1 MKIYISSIKRF
12 GKFYISFFQD
22 VLKVTDFQWIPDQE
36 SLLMNLNWLLMKNC
50 VSKEN
55 IENLP
60 TLQSKVI
67 KLLTKICE
75 QVPSTRSFLR
85 DDLGLIRSLT
95 NLMTS
100 LDMNMILELL
110 RLVIHGIT
118 ILRQESWIEKLV
130 LQLIRYRVFHYRL
143 FILYGLA
150 RTVYTFQGKI
160 S

>member
-1 MKIYISSIKRF
+1 M
-12 GKFYISFFQD
+12 
-22 VLKVTDFQWIPDQE
+22 KVTDFQWIPDQE

-143 FILYGLA
+143 YILNGLA
-150 RTVYTFQGKI
+150 RIRYTVWSSEIDHPYFLEYSIKH
-160 S
+160 

>member
-1 MKIYISSIKRF
+1 M
-12 GKFYISFFQD
+12 
-22 VLKVTDFQWIPDQE
+22 KVTDFQWIPDQE

-130 LQLIRYRVFHYRL
+130 LQLIRYRVFHYIQIVH
-143 FILYGLA
+143 FIWIGTHRIY
-150 RTVYTFQGKI
+150 I
-160 S
+160 SEQK